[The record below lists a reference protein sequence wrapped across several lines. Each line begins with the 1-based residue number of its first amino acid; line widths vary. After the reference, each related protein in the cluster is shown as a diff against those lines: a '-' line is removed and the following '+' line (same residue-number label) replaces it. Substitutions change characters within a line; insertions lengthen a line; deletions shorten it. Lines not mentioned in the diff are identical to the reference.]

1 MSRHLDSHTIFRYVS
16 NRMTPQD
23 ETSVQE
29 HISECSKCRA
39 AVERYRALAAG
50 LEPEASRVQPRFRLI
65 CKSTLFR
72 VAASLIIVAGITFTI
87 INTRPKSLPIQGGHD
102 SGAILSTDTYQ
113 PETYQPGT
121 QKADTIGTESDT
133 LATAPVY
140 YTPEK

>member
-50 LEPEASRVQPRFRLI
+50 LEPEASIVQPRFRLI
-65 CKSTLFR
+65 YKSTLFR

-113 PETYQPGT
+113 PGT
-121 QKADTIGTESDT
+121 QKADTTGTESDT

>member
-65 CKSTLFR
+65 YKSTLFR

-87 INTRPKSLPIQGGHD
+87 INTRPKSLPIQCGHD

-113 PETYQPGT
+113 PET
-121 QKADTIGTESDT
+121 QKADTTGTESDT

>member
-39 AVERYRALAAG
+39 AVERYRALAAS

-65 CKSTLFR
+65 YKSTLFR

-113 PETYQPGT
+113 PGT
-121 QKADTIGTESDT
+121 QKADTTGTESDT

>member
-50 LEPEASRVQPRFRLI
+50 LEPEASKVQPRFILI
-65 CKSTLFR
+65 FKSTLFR

-121 QKADTIGTESDT
+121 QKADTTGTESDT

>member
-50 LEPEASRVQPRFRLI
+50 LEPEASRAQPRFRLI
-65 CKSTLFR
+65 YKSTLFR

-121 QKADTIGTESDT
+121 QKADTTGTESDT
-133 LATAPVY
+133 LTTAPVY

>member
-29 HISECSKCRA
+29 HISECSKRRA
-39 AVERYRALAAG
+39 AEERYRALAAG
-50 LEPEASRVQPRFRLI
+50 LEPEASKVQPRFI
-65 CKSTLFR
+65 PIF
-72 VAASLIIVAGITFTI
+72 VAGITFTI
-87 INTRPKSLPIQGGHD
+87 INTRPKSLPIQSGHG

-121 QKADTIGTESDT
+121 QKADTTGTESDT
-133 LATAPVY
+133 LATSPVY